1 MNNIPNVNHSHS
13 SRRVHTKSQQVNK
26 LSQSYQSFNIVGQTI
41 TKVLVIRERRRRSES
56 INWHF
61 TIHSK
66 LAKGA
71 WRKTKLCEEN
81 QFHFLVSQAL
91 SLFHSCFIYFCYF
104 FIVGVKETGIR
115 CASRAAKHAKTKW
128 WHKTKTRGKNQT
140 EFKNSTEDIGGPS
153 SFSWGFSPRPR
164 LRSANK

>member
-1 MNNIPNVNHSHS
+1 MNNIANVNHSHS
-13 SRRVHTKSQQVNK
+13 SRRVHTKSQQVNT

-41 TKVLVIRERRRRSES
+41 TKVLVIRERRRRRES

-71 WRKTKLCEEN
+71 ATAWRKTKLSEEN

-115 CASRAAKHAKTKW
+115 CASRAAKHAKTKLRSDGT
-128 WHKTKTRGKNQT
+128 KRKREEKTRL
-140 EFKNSTEDIGGPS
+140 S
-153 SFSWGFSPRPR
+153 SRTQ
-164 LRSANK
+164 LKI